1 MGQWPISSLTTI
13 MAMTRL
19 FFDKKFM
26 ERKLEVIKTTYEHHK
41 ELAAEM
47 AGPAVIEMFGE
58 EPFSP
63 EQTKEAL
70 SLTAKQEELSLQFD
84 SRQSQIVNSYI
95 PALRS
100 LPIRCRRSERII
112 KKSLTR

>member
-1 MGQWPISSLTTI
+1 
-13 MAMTRL
+13 MAMTRRC

-47 AGPAVIEMFGE
+47 AGPAVSRCLGKS
-58 EPFSP
+58 FSP

-95 PALRS
+95 PG
-100 LPIRCRRSERII
+100 EE
-112 KKSLTR
+112 KKLYDHCLSGAGDRKGL